1 MSENFS
7 PNFFFQFLFPKRN
20 PSGMHPLPCPP
31 PAPRDGQCAAGTHPT
46 GMHSCRTRYCLLLY
60 SEVQQMLSK
69 YVQFPPFDASI
80 ALEIYMVDF
89 AISCMVLEL
98 SRISYTLQCNP
109 CLKGAKLN
117 IFLGHLLYFVDERS
131 RNTVLVTSTQ
141 VHYLSHCTVQYGT
154 HSLSCPASVRMDQ
167 PVE

>member
-1 MSENFS
+1 MLSLS
-7 PNFFFQFLFPKRN
+7 
-20 PSGMHPLPCPP
+20 SC
-31 PAPRDGQCAAGTHPT
+31 
-46 GMHSCRTRYCLLLY
+46 HSCVWLQASPLIFTLITWPSPLSFKARTSISMVGTKWILLWTKIYRKLHSKEELTGLKFGNLKNAIPQKSTGVGPHRLRNAFHFRTRYCLLLY

-109 CLKGAKLN
+109 CVKGGN
-117 IFLGHLLYFVDERS
+117 
-131 RNTVLVTSTQ
+131 
-141 VHYLSHCTVQYGT
+141 
-154 HSLSCPASVRMDQ
+154 
-167 PVE
+167 